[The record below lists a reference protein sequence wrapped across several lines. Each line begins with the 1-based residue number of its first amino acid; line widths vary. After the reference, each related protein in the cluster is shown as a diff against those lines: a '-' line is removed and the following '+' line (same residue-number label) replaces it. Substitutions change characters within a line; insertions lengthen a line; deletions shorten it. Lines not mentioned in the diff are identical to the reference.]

1 MVSFRSYLLLLPL
14 LGWAAFGAASAA
26 ADDPQPAPPPAP
38 APVPVPAPGAP
49 APTPAAG
56 PVAIPKPKFEEGLI
70 QRPDGTVVYFY
81 RTNFVP
87 ALELIA
93 SAEMMTLQALPV
105 GAGKPPQPLGVKLTA
120 FPAQNT
126 VLIEGSEDAVLVA
139 LDVFAYFDVSAPQ
152 VFIEAKVVEI
162 THDSNFEYGLDY
174 TLDGT
179 SGPDALFRGISS
191 VLSPPSAIA
200 SSLPGGLPF
209 QGANLFLGKA
219 INMGT
224 FEAAFHAL
232 QESGKAEILSKPSV
246 LCTQGIAANV
256 TTSETFQV
264 NQFTSADRSTGVAGG
279 NVSQTTNERY
289 ASQPATT
296 GVKLDVT
303 AKHIGDQYVTIE
315 LFPSVNGLAGFGSR
329 VGGTNAPIVTLRSAR
344 TTVTLGDGETLV
356 IGGLYTNRVV
366 HEEARTPLLSD
377 LPLVGSIFT
386 RQHETK
392 QKSELMFI
400 LTPRIVRKNTDAR
413 VIVPPAELERLERK
427 PTDEANVG
435 TCGGCGPCAPVA
447 SMEDI
452 LYPREKAC
460 REQQQRAAA
469 REASKPLP
477 GSAPP
482 AGSSSPPPSTGPGPS
497 APPPPPPPP
506 PPTASPAHVKR

>member
-1 MVSFRSYLLLLPL
+1 MVTFRSYLLLPL
-14 LGWAAFGAASAA
+14 LGWAALGAAGAA

-38 APVPVPAPGAP
+38 APVPVPATV
-49 APTPAAG
+49 PTPAPG
-56 PVAIPKPKFEEGLI
+56 PTPIPKPKFEEGLI
-70 QRPDGTVVYFY
+70 QRADGTVVYFY

-87 ALELIA
+87 AGDLIN

-105 GAGKPPQPLGVKLTA
+105 GAAKPQQPLGVKLTP

-139 LDVFAYFDVSAPQ
+139 LDLFAYFDVSAPQ

-179 SGPDALFRGISS
+179 SGPNALFRGISS

-209 QGANLFLGKA
+209 QGANLFLGRS
-219 INMGT
+219 INMGA
-224 FEAAFHAL
+224 FEIAFRAL
-232 QESGKAEILSKPSV
+232 QENGKAEILSKPSV
-246 LCTQGIAANV
+246 LCTQGIEAKVATTEQFEVNRFTGANRSTVVNGAGVVQGVTDNETYQVGAAN
-256 TTSETFQV
+256 
-264 NQFTSADRSTGVAGG
+264 TGV
-279 NVSQTTNERY
+279 SLT
-289 ASQPATT
+289 
-296 GVKLDVT
+296 VKAL
-303 AKHIGDQYVTIE
+303 HIGDQFVT
-315 LFPSVNGLAGFGSR
+315 LDLNPLVNGLAGLGTR
-329 VGGTNAPIVTLRSAR
+329 LGGTTNPIVTTRSAK
-344 TTVTLGDGETLV
+344 TTVTLADGETLV
-356 IGGLYTNRVV
+356 IAGLYTNRVV

-377 LPLVGSIFT
+377 LPLLGSIFT
-386 RQHETK
+386 RQHESK
-392 QKSELMFI
+392 QKSELMI
-400 LTPRIVRKNTDAR
+400 LVTPRIVRKNTDAR

-469 REASKPLP
+469 REASKPP
-477 GSAPP
+477 SGSVPP
-482 AGSSSPPPSTGPGPS
+482 AGTSS
-497 APPPPPPPP
+497 PPPPPPPP
-506 PPTASPAHVKR
+506 PPAPSAGAGTNAAPLHVSPR